1 MIHLDRYEMI
11 TSMSQVRLI
20 DLYLSEVTS
29 YITSCSKKENARL
42 DNIWRHLTDITT
54 VSSPL
59 NFGMYLSPLV
69 ISDSLSGL
77 NRHITFTQ
85 HSAASTIVYD
95 FIQGNFLSGQQIWS
109 STPQSA
115 EECINQ
121 TIKMSRRLPV
131 GPFPLKEALKP
142 KTTSDKINSWT
153 PFQIARNISHK
164 HLKWV

>member
-1 MIHLDRYEMI
+1 MIHPDRYEMI

-29 YITSCSKKENARL
+29 YVTSCSKKVNARIDIICRL
-42 DNIWRHLTDITT
+42 RRHLTDITT
-54 VSSPL
+54 VSSL

-121 TIKMSRRLPV
+121 TIKMSRRLPAV
-131 GPFPLKEALKP
+131 QPVRSKKL
-142 KTTSDKINSWT
+142 
-153 PFQIARNISHK
+153 
-164 HLKWV
+164 

>member
-1 MIHLDRYEMI
+1 MIHPDRHEMI

-29 YITSCSKKENARL
+29 YITSCSKKKMRVICRL
-42 DNIWRHLTDITT
+42 RRHLTDITT
-54 VSSPL
+54 VSSL

-121 TIKMSRRLPV
+121 TIKMSRRLPAV
-131 GPFPLKEALKP
+131 QPVRSKKLWNRKQPQIK
-142 KTTSDKINSWT
+142 ST
-153 PFQIARNISHK
+153 PGHRFK
-164 HLKWV
+164 

>member
-1 MIHLDRYEMI
+1 
-11 TSMSQVRLI
+11 MSQVRVR
-20 DLYLSEVTS
+20 DLHLSHIATS
-29 YITSCSKKENARL
+29 WTKKENANVRKRFRDFSSAL
-42 DNIWRHLTDITT
+42 TTSVDWRHLTDITT
-54 VSSPL
+54 VSSL

-95 FIQGNFLSGQQIWS
+95 FIRGNFLSVQPIWS

-121 TIKMSRRLPV
+121 TIKMSRLSSLAGRSVRAVHSHWKKL
-131 GPFPLKEALKP
+131 LKGKQP
-142 KTTSDKINSWT
+142 
-153 PFQIARNISHK
+153 QIK
-164 HLKWV
+164 

>member
-1 MIHLDRYEMI
+1 MIHPDRYEMI

-29 YITSCSKKENARL
+29 YITCSKKKMRVICRL
-42 DNIWRHLTDITT
+42 RRHLTDITT
-54 VSSPL
+54 VSSL

-85 HSAASTIVYD
+85 HSAASTMMVWYD
-95 FIQGNFLSGQQIWS
+95 FIQGNVLSGQQIWS

-121 TIKMSRRLPV
+121 TIKISRRLPAV
-131 GPFPLKEALKP
+131 QPVRSKKL
-142 KTTSDKINSWT
+142 
-153 PFQIARNISHK
+153 
-164 HLKWV
+164 

>member
-1 MIHLDRYEMI
+1 MIHPDRYEMI

-20 DLYLSEVTS
+20 YLYLSEVTS
-29 YITSCSKKENARL
+29 YVTSCSKKVNARI
-42 DNIWRHLTDITT
+42 DNICRLRRHLTDITT
-54 VSSPL
+54 VSSL

-95 FIQGNFLSGQQIWS
+95 FIQGNVLSGQQIWS

-121 TIKMSRRLPV
+121 TIKMSRRLLVVQPV
-131 GPFPLKEALKP
+131 RSKKL
-142 KTTSDKINSWT
+142 
-153 PFQIARNISHK
+153 
-164 HLKWV
+164 

>member
-1 MIHLDRYEMI
+1 MIHPDRYEMI

-29 YITSCSKKENARL
+29 YLTSCSKKKKRKENARL
-42 DNIWRHLTDITT
+42 DNICRLWRHLTDITT

-131 GPFPLKEALKP
+131 VQPVQSIPTERSFETENKL
-142 KTTSDKINSWT
+142 
-153 PFQIARNISHK
+153 R
-164 HLKWV
+164 